1 MKSAFYGLLPRI
13 IRHNKNLKPNS
24 KVLYSEITATLDEDG
39 VCTKT
44 NSYFQNVLGIG
55 KSAISNCLTE
65 LREQGF
71 IGVVIEMKENSQRFI
86 KRYITPTPSSY
97 MGRVKVNN
105 EITHTT
111 DLGGVESVAPLLN
124 GKDYDRLEQTLLYN
138 NNIITKV
145 YTKPNKRH
153 TPINKNM
160 NDEQKNALLKIVN
173 EFYNT
178 QQFRHPRMIE
188 SKWSDNLDIINGSLN
203 VLYDLITID
212 KYDYESIRD
221 VMKWAVDDKFWGS
234 NILSLKLLRSKASNG
249 FTKFQ
254 NLYHKY
260 NSK

>member
-1 MKSAFYGLLPRI
+1 MKSGFYGLLPQI
-13 IRHNKNLKPNS
+13 IRQHKDLKASS

-39 VCTKT
+39 VCTKP
-44 NSYFQNVLGIG
+44 NSYFQNALGIS

-86 KRYITPTPSSY
+86 KRYITPTPYSY
-97 MGRVKVNN
+97 MGRVKVTN

-138 NNIITKV
+138 NYIITKV
-145 YTKPNKRH
+145 YTKSKIRP
-153 TPINKNM
+153 TPINKNI
-160 NDEQKNALLKIVN
+160 NDKQKDALIKIVN

-178 QQFRHPRMIE
+178 QQFRHPSMIE
-188 SKWSDNLDIINGSLN
+188 SKWSDNANIINGSIN
-203 VLYDLITID
+203 ILYDLITID
-212 KYDYESIRD
+212 GFDYESIRD
-221 VMKWAVDDKFWGS
+221 VIRWAVEDKFWGS
-234 NILSLKLLRSKASNG
+234 NLLSLKVLRNKASNG

-254 NLYHKY
+254 NLHHKY
-260 NSK
+260 KSK

>member
-13 IRHNKNLKPNS
+13 IRHNKNLKPSS
-24 KVLYSEITATLDEDG
+24 KILYSEITATLDEDG

-44 NSYFQNVLGIG
+44 NSHFQNVLGIG
-55 KSAISNCLTE
+55 KSSLSNCLTE

-86 KRYITPTPSSY
+86 KRYITPTPASY
-97 MGRVKVNN
+97 MGRVKINN

-124 GKDYDRLEQTLLYN
+124 GNTQSTLEQTLLYN

-145 YTKPNKRH
+145 YTNPKKRH
-153 TPINKNM
+153 TPINKNI
-160 NDEQKNALLKIVN
+160 NDKQKDALIKIVN

-178 QQFRHPRMIE
+178 QQFRHPSMVE
-188 SKWSDNLDIINGSLN
+188 SEWSDNANIINGSIN

-212 KYDYESIRD
+212 GFDYESIRD
-221 VMKWAVDDKFWGS
+221 VVRWAVEDKFWGS
-234 NILSLKLLRSKASNG
+234 NLLSLKVLRNKASNG

-254 NLYHKY
+254 NLHHKY
-260 NSK
+260 KSK

>member
-65 LREQGF
+65 LRGQGF
-71 IGVVIEMKENSQRFI
+71 ICIVIEMKENSQRFI

-111 DLGGVESVAPLLN
+111 DLGGVDSVAPLLN
-124 GKDYDRLEQTLLYN
+124 GEDYDRLEQTLLYN

-145 YTKPNKRH
+145 YTKPKKRH

-160 NDEQKNALLKIVN
+160 NDKQKDALIKIVN

-178 QQFRHPRMIE
+178 QQFRHPNMVDGNWQEDTTI
-188 SKWSDNLDIINGSLN
+188 LNGSIN
-203 VLYDLITID
+203 TLYELIKID
-212 KYDYESIRD
+212 GFDYESIRD
-221 VMKWAVDDKFWGS
+221 VIVWSLNDKFWS
-234 NILSLKLLRSKASNG
+234 NNLLSLKVLRNKAGNG

-254 NLYHKY
+254 NLHHTYK
-260 NSK
+260 NQ